1 MDITFIIVLWVIIS
15 IIEAV
20 GSRKK
25 NPPPQVPPNDSDDFN
40 FEIPTLANAPN
51 KTAEVQEINL
61 AELYRQKKQAAQT
74 STAAKIK
81 PEEKIFVE
89 EENKNIDVEISPASA
104 MNAIILSE
112 ILDKPKALRK
122 KKF

>member
-15 IIEAV
+15 IIESV

-25 NPPPQVPPNDSDDFN
+25 NPPPQIPPNDSDDFN
-40 FEIPTLANAPN
+40 FEIPTLANDPN
-51 KTAEVQEINL
+51 KPAEVQEINL
-61 AELYRQKKQAAQT
+61 AELYRQKKQAAQISAQPKT
-74 STAAKIK
+74 KT
-81 PEEKIFVE
+81 EEKIFVE
-89 EENKNIDVEISPASA
+89 EENKNIEVEISPASA

>member
-1 MDITFIIVLWVIIS
+1 MDITFIIVLWIIVS

-20 GSRKK
+20 NSRKK
-25 NPPPQVPPNDSDDFN
+25 NPPPNDDIN
-40 FEIPTLANAPN
+40 FEIPTLANDPN
-51 KTAEVQEINL
+51 KPAEVQEIDL
-61 AELYRQKKQAAQT
+61 SELYRQKKQAAQI
-74 STAAKIK
+74 SAPAKTK
-81 PEEKIFVE
+81 TEEKIFVE
-89 EENKNIDVEISPASA
+89 EETKNIEVEISPATA